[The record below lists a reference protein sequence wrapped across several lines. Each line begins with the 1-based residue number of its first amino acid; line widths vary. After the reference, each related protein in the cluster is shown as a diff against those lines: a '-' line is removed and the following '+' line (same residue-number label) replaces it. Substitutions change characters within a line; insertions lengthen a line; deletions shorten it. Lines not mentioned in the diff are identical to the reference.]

1 MFADPPS
8 KDWRV
13 IPDNQESLTTK
24 FYERL
29 KVKGKVSHSVVSDSF
44 VTPWTVTHQAHL
56 FMGFSRQVYW
66 SRWPFPSPGDLPDP
80 GIELRSPTVQ
90 AESSP
95 TEPPVQRN
103 VTGLCSIMTQS
114 VLRLCP
120 WEIFTQW
127 KRKIKEEDKTRLELE
142 GMGPGL
148 HHWPGAPV
156 GLGFTPPSL
165 GFLTWKCGCWTARWF
180 YSKKSAIPRTVN
192 QNCLDEMIYH
202 IIQQAYFL
210 AFKNFFLGI

>member
-1 MFADPPS
+1 MS
-8 KDWRV
+8 DW
-13 IPDNQESLTTK
+13 K
-24 FYERL
+24 W
-29 KVKGKVSHSVVSDSF
+29 KGKW
-44 VTPWTVTHQAHL
+44 VTPLCLTL
-56 FMGFSRQVYW
+56 L
-66 SRWPFPSPGDLPDP
+66 WPHGLSPTRLICSWDSPGKYTGVGGHFLLQEIFLTQELNSGLPQ
-80 GIELRSPTVQ
+80 RRQ
-90 AESSP
+90 SSP

>member
-1 MFADPPS
+1 MS
-8 KDWRV
+8 DW
-13 IPDNQESLTTK
+13 K
-24 FYERL
+24 W
-29 KVKGKVSHSVVSDSF
+29 KGKWVTQLCLTL
-44 VTPWTVTHQAHL
+44 VTPWTVTHQAPL

-80 GIELRSPTVQ
+80 ATELRSPTLQ

-127 KRKIKEEDKTRLELE
+127 KRKIKYPWRN
-142 GMGPGL
+142 MA
-148 HHWPGAPV
+148 GAWRH
-156 GLGFTPPSL
+156 GSWSPSL
-165 GFLTWKCGCWTARWF
+165 TWSPSGSWLHPSQPWF
-180 YSKKSAIPRTVN
+180 PHLEMWVLDCQMILFQKVCNSVN
-192 QNCLDEMIYH
+192 SQSELFGWDDLSHYPTGI
-202 IIQQAYFL
+202 
-210 AFKNFFLGI
+210 FFSI